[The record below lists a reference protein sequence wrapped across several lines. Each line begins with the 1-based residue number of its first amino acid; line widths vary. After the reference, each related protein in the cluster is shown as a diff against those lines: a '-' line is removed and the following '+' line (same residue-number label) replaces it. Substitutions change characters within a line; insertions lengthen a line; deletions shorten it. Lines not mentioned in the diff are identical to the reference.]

1 MTALRLAASENL
13 KPETGNVNEQVA
25 DTARLLAQTGE
36 TVYLRSA
43 AIVTLGE
50 TGGPE
55 DRELIESFTFDAD
68 RQIAAAAKLALEK
81 MDARGL

>member
-1 MTALRLAASENL
+1 MLM
-13 KPETGNVNEQVA
+13 
-25 DTARLLAQTGE
+25 
-36 TVYLRSA
+36 RSA
-43 AIVTLGE
+43 AVVTLGE

-55 DRELIESFTFDAD
+55 DRELIESFTFDND

>member
-1 MTALRLAASENL
+1 M
-13 KPETGNVNEQVA
+13 
-25 DTARLLAQTGE
+25 AQTGE
-36 TVYLRSA
+36 TMLMRSA
-43 AIVTLGE
+43 AVVTLGE

-55 DRELIESFTFDAD
+55 DRELIESFTFDND